1 MSAISSGVRALICL
15 AVFLSLLTAPAPA
28 EPTWEEVRAA
38 LASHAEQCRKGI
50 FEFTCMRSHAPE
62 PPEAVEW
69 GRQQQ
74 FRIMERDA
82 KEHGWT
88 PAEVAIWKQGIE
100 DRAKRSLEGY
110 RETLRGSVIWDG
122 QNSVLTVEWPAWLRT
137 AETPGGTTL
146 SMLWV
151 LRDDVWW
158 GGRRCEPG
166 QPLSPEMMLAGI
178 QAIQGEKRDKKQ
190 IPFGRNPLTTS
201 RYEVSACALT
211 PVWTWLELVEL
222 ERARCESLGNG
233 LVRVHLK
240 AKPPGA
246 NIKGVAWERL
256 EADLA
261 VAHGYAPQSV
271 TYLAQSESV
280 KDVWEPLS
288 FRETGSGLNSVR
300 SEN

>member
-28 EPTWEEVRAA
+28 DPTWEEVRAA
-38 LASHAEQCRKGI
+38 LGSHAEQCRKGI
-50 FEFTCMRSHAPE
+50 FEFNYVIGYAPE
-62 PPEAVEW
+62 LPEAVQW

-74 FRIMERDA
+74 YRIMEREA
-82 KEHGWT
+82 KDQGWT
-88 PAEVAIWKQGIE
+88 PEQVAIWKQGIE

-110 RETLRGSVIWDG
+110 QETTAGRVIWDG
-122 QNSVLTVEWPAWLRT
+122 QNSFLMTDCPTWLRPG
-137 AETPGGTTL
+137 ETLGGTTRSL
-146 SMLWV
+146 LWI
-151 LRDDVWW
+151 LGEEVWS
-158 GGRRCEPG
+158 GGQRYERGEPVP
-166 QPLSPEMMLAGI
+166 PLTMAG
-178 QAIQGEKRDKKQ
+178 AIQGEKRDKKEW
-190 IPFGRNPLTTS
+190 PFGRNPITAH
-201 RYEVSACALT
+201 RYEACACALT